1 MANLNDGI
9 TVCAE
14 CLQASCWQG
23 IFMCHESKHADVI
36 KKTKRELISLGY
48 ENQCYMKTDDEL
60 FA

>member
-36 KKTKRELISLGY
+36 KKTKRELRR
-48 ENQCYMKTDDEL
+48 
-60 FA
+60 